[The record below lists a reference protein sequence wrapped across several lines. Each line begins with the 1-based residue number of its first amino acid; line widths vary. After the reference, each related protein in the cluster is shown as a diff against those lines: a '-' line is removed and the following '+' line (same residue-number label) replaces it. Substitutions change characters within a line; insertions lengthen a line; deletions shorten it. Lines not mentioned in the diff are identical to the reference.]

1 MLLLGVDHRS
11 NSTVHV
17 GESHA
22 RLPYLD
28 VPRHPGTPAEA
39 VVKLPDG
46 REVTVTH
53 RQMPGCS
60 WSYNGVEGELRRRE
74 AVRDGLIGLA
84 RAAT

>member
-1 MLLLGVDHRS
+1 VLLLGVDHRS